1 MTTLVLTWACHPSS
15 VVQNSFLGF
24 NSCHLWD
31 PQPREGKFFVVGVCV
46 RACVRAFARVCAC
59 VPVCVFAGGGGLGLR
74 RGGSL
79 VNFSQIGEGQTCFIR
94 NRGRATVFLA
104 RKITS
109 CRLVVSYLLTKTR
122 SVYKPKTCIYKQSY
136 QPRLI

>member
-31 PQPREGKFFVVGVCV
+31 PQPREGTFFVVGVCV
-46 RACVRAFARVCAC
+46 RACARVCAC
-59 VPVCVFAGGGGLGLR
+59 VRACVCVCGGGGLGLR
-74 RGGSL
+74 REGSL

-94 NRGRATVFLA
+94 NQGRATVFLA

-109 CRLVVSYLLTKTR
+109 CRLVVSYLLTNTR
-122 SVYKPKTCIYKQSY
+122 SV
-136 QPRLI
+136 

>member
-46 RACVRAFARVCAC
+46 RACVRAFARG
-59 VPVCVFAGGGGLGLR
+59 GGGGLGLR
-74 RGGSL
+74 GGGAL
-79 VNFSQIGEGQTCFIR
+79 VNFSQIGGGQTCFIR
-94 NRGRATVFLA
+94 NRGGATVFLA

>member
-46 RACVRAFARVCAC
+46 RACVRA
-59 VPVCVFAGGGGLGLR
+59 CVFAGGWGLGLR
-74 RGGSL
+74 RGRSL

-94 NRGRATVFLA
+94 NRGRATVFMA
-104 RKITS
+104 RKNYFTS
-109 CRLVVSYLLTKTR
+109 LS
-122 SVYKPKTCIYKQSY
+122 
-136 QPRLI
+136 

>member
-46 RACVRAFARVCAC
+46 RVHVCACVRAC
-59 VPVCVFAGGGGLGLR
+59 VRVCVFAAGGGGLGLR
-74 RGGSL
+74 RGRSL

-104 RKITS
+104 RKK
-109 CRLVVSYLLTKTR
+109 LLH
-122 SVYKPKTCIYKQSY
+122 VA
-136 QPRLI
+136 

>member
-59 VPVCVFAGGGGLGLR
+59 VPVCVFAGGGGWGF
-74 RGGSL
+74 G
-79 VNFSQIGEGQTCFIR
+79 GEGH
-94 NRGRATVFLA
+94 
-104 RKITS
+104 
-109 CRLVVSYLLTKTR
+109 
-122 SVYKPKTCIYKQSY
+122 
-136 QPRLI
+136 

>member
-31 PQPREGKFFVVGVCV
+31 PQPREGKSFVVGVCV
-46 RACVRAFARVCAC
+46 RACVRA
-59 VPVCVFAGGGGLGLR
+59 CVFAGGWGLGLR

-79 VNFSQIGEGQTCFIR
+79 VNLSQIGEGQTCFIR
-94 NRGRATVFLA
+94 NRRRATVFLA
-104 RKITS
+104 WKITS

>member
-46 RACVRAFARVCAC
+46 RACARVCVRAC
-59 VPVCVFAGGGGLGLR
+59 VRVCVFAAGGGGWGF
-74 RGGSL
+74 GGD
-79 VNFSQIGEGQTCFIR
+79 GH
-94 NRGRATVFLA
+94 
-104 RKITS
+104 
-109 CRLVVSYLLTKTR
+109 
-122 SVYKPKTCIYKQSY
+122 
-136 QPRLI
+136 